1 MTISPRIRARE
12 VDLVLLLVALFWGA
26 SYLAAKSLTQH
37 APVIVVLSLRFIL
50 TAIGMTVIW
59 IIKRPQ
65 FSRNEELL
73 GLALGSVQALII
85 YCETAG
91 VSRTTATNAGLIISL
106 AIVMTPLMESFASK
120 NWLPP
125 KFFAA
130 TIVAVVGVLL
140 LVSNKGF
147 SAPNLGD
154 WLMLAAATVR
164 ALHVTSMGHFTKGK
178 TYSSVNI
185 TLLQSIACA
194 LIFTAISGS
203 RTFSSAR
210 HLPNHQWLGLLFL
223 SGLCGVFAF
232 LATLWAIRQTSSS
245 RASLLLGT
253 EPVWAVVVGTVLGG
267 ESLTLIGII
276 GALLIISATGYG
288 QKIESGHRT
297 DQALHSFEP

>member
-12 VDLVLLLVALFWGA
+12 VDLVLLLVAIFWGA

-50 TAIGMTVIW
+50 TTLGMSVIW
-59 IIKRPQ
+59 AVRRSK
-65 FSRNEELL
+65 FSRNEILL
-73 GLALGSVQALII
+73 GLLLGTVQALII
-85 YCETAG
+85 FCETEG

-106 AIVMTPLMESFASK
+106 AIVMTPLMESLASK

-154 WLMLAAATVR
+154 WLMLVAATVR
-164 ALHVTSMGHFTKGK
+164 ALHVTSMGHFTKAK
-178 TYSSVNI
+178 AYSSVNI
-185 TLLQSIACA
+185 TLLQSLACA
-194 LIFTAISGS
+194 MIFTFASGGRVWS
-203 RTFSSAR
+203 TAR
-210 HLPNHQWLGLLFL
+210 ELRGHQWLGLLFL

-267 ESLTLIGII
+267 ESLTVIGILGAFLII
-276 GALLIISATGYG
+276 GATSYG
-288 QKIESGHRT
+288 QKVESVHRS
-297 DQALHSFEP
+297 DQALPIITP

>member
-1 MTISPRIRARE
+1 
-12 VDLVLLLVALFWGA
+12 
-26 SYLAAKSLTQH
+26 
-37 APVIVVLSLRFIL
+37 VVLSLRFLL
-50 TAIGMTVIW
+50 TSLGMAAIW
-59 IIKRPQ
+59 SFKRSA
-65 FSRNEELL
+65 FSKKEVLL
-73 GLALGSVQALII
+73 GLTLGTIQALII

-106 AIVMTPLMESFASK
+106 AIVMTPVMESIASK

-130 TIVAVVGVLL
+130 TVVAVVGVLL

-154 WLMLAAATVR
+154 WLMLAAATIR
-164 ALHVTSMGHFTKGK
+164 AFHVTAMGHMTQGK
-178 TYSSVNI
+178 NYSSVNI

-194 LIFTAISGS
+194 LIFTALSGT
-203 RTFSSAR
+203 RTFSLTR
-210 HLPNHQWLGLLFL
+210 QLPAHQWYGLFFL

-253 EPVWAVVVGTVLGG
+253 EPVWAVIVGTILGG
-267 ESLTLIGII
+267 ESLTVMGVF
-276 GALLIISATGYG
+276 GALLIISSTSFG
-288 QKIESGHRT
+288 QKIESRHRT
-297 DQALHSFEP
+297 NQALPIITP